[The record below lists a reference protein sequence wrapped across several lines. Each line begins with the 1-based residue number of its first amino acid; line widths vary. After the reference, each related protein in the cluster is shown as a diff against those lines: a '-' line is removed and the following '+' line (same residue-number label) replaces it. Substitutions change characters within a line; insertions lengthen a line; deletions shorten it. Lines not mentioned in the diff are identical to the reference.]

1 MKRKYIFSKKIPIE
15 YALKKYVV
23 NAPEEDHSERSPVR
37 KTLHKRVQTSTNL
50 KLQIKPTCGI

>member
-23 NAPEEDHSERSPVR
+23 NAPEEDHSQRSPVR
-37 KTLHKRVQTSTNL
+37 KTLHKREQTSTNL